1 MSMPKRQTMVRKAS
15 IDRRSASRVVY
26 RGISVAKPIA
36 LRGAGVGNEI
46 IPWAKAL
53 IAARELG
60 MHPAPPLWTLN
71 RYGLA
76 REFGIS
82 RVRMTG
88 MTAATAFLPR
98 IVVSEE
104 IFRSTSAWDYGAA
117 MRILSSQGVFP
128 RRPFCL
134 VNEGMWGGYLAIR
147 SARDFLLHKVL
158 ASPGVLERLAA
169 LGIPS
174 PNAMTIAVHVRRGD
188 FLDEAPRPGQFNRA
202 LPMDWYKS
210 AMLSLAQSLR
220 AVPLRFIVVSDSP
233 TKDLASDIVG
243 HEVLYISGSPLDDL
257 AVLATSDVLISS
269 VSSFS
274 MLAAFLNDAPY
285 LWYRNQLT
293 NVEGCLTVWGHEQAQ
308 QSDGSPTLSAVRE
321 PDEYQASRGIPYA
334 IGDGL
339 PEWLPERLKDT
350 YAIRRLS
357 RDLIYYGAVRA

>member
-1 MSMPKRQTMVRKAS
+1 
-15 IDRRSASRVVY
+15 
-26 RGISVAKPIA
+26 
-36 LRGAGVGNEI
+36 
-46 IPWAKAL
+46 
-53 IAARELG
+53 
-60 MHPAPPLWTLN
+60 
-71 RYGLA
+71 
-76 REFGIS
+76 
-82 RVRMTG
+82 MTG

-117 MRILSSQGVFP
+117 MRILSSQDVFP

-169 LGIPS
+169 FGIPS

-188 FLDEAPRPGQFNRA
+188 FLDKAPSPGQFNRA

-233 TKDLASDIVG
+233 IKDLASDIVG
-243 HEVLYISGSPLDDL
+243 HEVLYVSGSPLHDL

-274 MLAAFLNDAPY
+274 MLAAFLSDAPY

-293 NVEGCLTVWGHEQAQ
+293 NVEGCWTVWGTNRHNSQTPHQLCLPFA
-308 QSDGSPTLSAVRE
+308 SPMNTRLRAASPTPSATVFRSGY
-321 PDEYQASRGIPYA
+321 PSA
-334 IGDGL
+334 
-339 PEWLPERLKDT
+339 
-350 YAIRRLS
+350 
-357 RDLIYYGAVRA
+357 